1 MVKIISVL
9 GGLAV
14 LVATALG
21 SIAYFQP
28 RVEAQ
33 SKHLEMTEY
42 TESAKLENELSI
54 TVLEIDYILK
64 IPAPDAADQ
73 NRLQYLNTK
82 RTNLETRLRE
92 LQGA

>member
-1 MVKIISVL
+1 MLKLISGAV
-9 GGLAV
+9 GLAT
-14 LVATALG
+14 LVAVALG

-28 RVEAQ
+28 RTLATE
-33 SKHLEMTEY
+33 KHLEMTEY
-42 TESAKLENELSI
+42 TETANLENELSI

-64 IPAPDAADQ
+64 IPAPDAAEQ

-82 RTNLETRLRE
+82 RTNLETRLRD

>member
-1 MVKIISVL
+1 MGKLISGAV
-9 GGLAV
+9 GLAT
-14 LVATALG
+14 LVAIALG

-28 RVEAQ
+28 RGVASE
-33 SKHLEMTEY
+33 KHLEMTEY
-42 TESAKLENELSI
+42 TETAKLENELSI
-54 TVLEIDYILK
+54 TVLEIEYLLK
-64 IPAPDAADQ
+64 VPAPGAADQ